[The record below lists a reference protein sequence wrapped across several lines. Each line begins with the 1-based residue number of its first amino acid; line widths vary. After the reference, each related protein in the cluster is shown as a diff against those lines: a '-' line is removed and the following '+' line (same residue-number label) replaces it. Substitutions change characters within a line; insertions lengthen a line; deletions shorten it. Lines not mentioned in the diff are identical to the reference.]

1 MKKKLICCLLATA
14 MISSLLSGCGSGK
27 EEKADETA
35 KEDGKVTICI
45 FRLNFFIAIPPSKNV
60 RDFFLLFF

>member
-45 FRLNFFIAIPPSKNV
+45 FRRV
-60 RDFFLLFF
+60 